1 MNNEKYQ
8 EMNSEKYQEMIGYRL
23 DDCIG
28 MLDDVVLH
36 IGSDSCFVFVGNRE
50 TYKADIQGISKNLL
64 KNAKRLLAKNLE
76 NMEKEIKNM
85 DPSGKVDM
93 LRKSARRIGSL
104 YEWVENYRKYIQWF
118 SPMMDRKVVDIYPRL
133 QGDGIVI
140 IVEGSEIGSFWT
152 KEEYDK
158 RHCHNKLGHVIS

>member
-1 MNNEKYQ
+1 
-8 EMNSEKYQEMIGYRL
+8 MNSEKYQEMIGSRL
-23 DDCIG
+23 DDCIEE

-36 IGSDSCFVFVGNRE
+36 IGSNSCFVFVGNRE

-76 NMEKEIKNM
+76 TMEKEIKNM
-85 DPSGKVDM
+85 DPSGKEDM
-93 LRKSARRIGSL
+93 LRRSARRIGSL
-104 YEWVENYRKYIQWF
+104 YEWVENYRKYIQGF
-118 SPMMDRKVVDIYPRL
+118 SPLMDRKVIDIYPRL